1 MWNSCQS
8 HTQDPADPDHY
19 RNDLFLPWH
28 RLYLYHFEQTVREV
42 LKDDDFSLPYWNA
55 ASEDLADQSLPA
67 EFREKG
73 SPLYNPTRFP
83 WVQAGEPL
91 KMLLGNWISLNALN
105 ETFYIDKLNGNLGF
119 CPQVDINPHALTH
132 MSVGGDLSL
141 GFVRVVQDPIFWP
154 HHANIDRVWESWNRL
169 GHKNPTDPKWLDRK
183 FTFAD
188 RNGKRVDVPVS
199 AVNRIAQ
206 LGYEYDSYAEPPKPG
221 SAPTA
226 KTSVANR
233 DIDTKAGQSS
243 LPPASTLLHDRVSR
257 GACWQVAA

>member
-1 MWNSCQS
+1 M
-8 HTQDPADPDHY
+8 
-19 RNDLFLPWH
+19 
-28 RLYLYHFEQTVREV
+28 VRQV
-42 LKDDDFSLPYWNA
+42 LQDDDFSLPYWNA

-91 KMLLGNWISLNALN
+91 KMLFGNWVSLNALN

-141 GFVRVVQDPIFWP
+141 GFIRVVQDPIFWP
-154 HHANIDRVWESWNRL
+154 HHANIDRVWESWSRL
-169 GHKNPTDPKWLDRK
+169 GHQNPTDPKWLDRK

-188 RNGKRVDVPVS
+188 RKGKRVDVPVS
-199 AVNRIAQ
+199 AVNRSPTR
-206 LGYEYDSYAEPPKPG
+206 YEYYVRTAPKACSRAAETGLQQPLARLRPSSASLTSDRGDRLPRLDPSDGYAIP
-221 SAPTA
+221 SR
-226 KTSVANR
+226 SVVQGR
-233 DIDTKAGQSS
+233 SVVG
-243 LPPASTLLHDRVSR
+243 LY
-257 GACWQVAA
+257 